1 MAQPP
6 EIAIVGRPNVGKST
20 LFNRIVGRRK
30 AIVGSLSGLTRDRHR
45 GEAEWRGRRFTVVD
59 TGGLEW
65 ESEDEI
71 LEQIQQRALEAVDA
85 ATLVLFVVDGATG
98 PAAIEAELA
107 AELRRRGV
115 PTILVVN
122 KCDDD
127 PSAPVRAAEFHDL
140 GIHPVFAVSAEHG
153 RGVADLLDE
162 VVSRL
167 PDEETEPDPEPA
179 IRVAVVGRP
188 NVGKSSLVNALLGD
202 ERLVVSERA
211 GTTRDAID
219 TILEADGQRYLL
231 IDTAGIRRTTRREG
245 HAESVSVLIARRR
258 MAEADVALLVIDAS
272 VGLSRQDVAIAAEA
286 GEAGCG
292 LIVVVNKSDLIDS
305 GGVRPETVWLDE
317 LQRRMGRIGFAVIA
331 FTSALQGTGI
341 LGLLPL
347 IEAVQARRQQRVP
360 TSDLN
365 RMFEE
370 IQRLGPHP
378 PPGSPQIKYITQ
390 VSVAPPTFVLFVG
403 RGRGR
408 MPESYTRYIEN
419 RLRSVFDFAGTPI
432 VVRIRHGN
440 RRKR

>member
-1 MAQPP
+1 MGQAA

-45 GEAEWRGRRFTVVD
+45 GHAEWTGRRFTVVD

-71 LEQIQQRALEAVDA
+71 LSQIQARALEAVDT
-85 ATLVLFVVDGATG
+85 ATLVLFVVDGASG
-98 PAAIEAELA
+98 PAPIEAELA

-115 PTILVVN
+115 PTVLVVN

-127 PSAPVRAAEFHDL
+127 GSAPIRAAEFHDL

-153 RGVADLLDE
+153 RGVGDLLDE
-162 VVSRL
+162 VVHRL
-167 PDEETEPDPEPA
+167 PPEEIAQEPDPTV
-179 IRVAVVGRP
+179 RVAVVGRP

-219 TILEADGQRYLL
+219 TVLEHEGRRYLL

-245 HAESVSVLIARRR
+245 HAEAVSVLIARRR
-258 MAEADVALLVIDAS
+258 MNEADVALLVVDAS

-286 GEAGCG
+286 GAAGCG
-292 LIVVVNKSDLIDS
+292 LIVVVNKSDLIER
-305 GGVRPETVWLDE
+305 GGVRAEASWHEE
-317 LQRRMGRIGFAVIA
+317 LQRRMGRIGFAVVA
-331 FTSALQGTGI
+331 FTSALEGTGVVD
-341 LGLLPL
+341 LLPL
-347 IEAVQARRQQRVP
+347 VDQVQERRLQRVP

-365 RMFEE
+365 RMFEQIE
-370 IQRLGPHP
+370 RFGPHP
-378 PPGSPQIKYITQ
+378 PPGSPQLKYITQ

-403 RGRGR
+403 GSRGR

-419 RLRSVFDFAGTPI
+419 RLRGAFDFAGTPI
-432 VVRIRHGN
+432 VVQM
-440 RRKR
+440 RRGGRRQT